1 MNKVTLKIDGMA
13 CPMCESHISDAI
25 RKIYSDAKEVKA
37 SHTKK
42 EASFVIDKNIDLSF
56 VKDAIDKTGYK
67 YIDSKIEPYEKKKLF
82 GLF

>member
-13 CPMCESHISDAI
+13 CPMCESHIAAAI
-25 RKIYSDAKEVKA
+25 RKTYSEAKEVKV

-42 EASFVIDKNIDLSF
+42 EASFVIDKAIDLSH

-67 YIDSKIEPYEKKKLF
+67 YIDGKVEPYERKKLF

>member
-1 MNKVTLKIDGMA
+1 MNKVTLKVEGMA
-13 CPMCESHISDAI
+13 CPMCESHIADAI
-25 RKIYSDAKEVKA
+25 RKTYREAKEVKA

-42 EASFVIDKNIDLSF
+42 EASFVIDKAIDLSL

-67 YIDSKIEPYEKKKLF
+67 YIDGKVEPYEKKKLF

>member
-13 CPMCESHISDAI
+13 CPMCESHIADAI
-25 RKIYSDAKEVKA
+25 RKTYSEAKEVRA

-42 EASFVIDKNIDLSF
+42 EASFIIDNEVDLSMI
-56 VKDAIDKTGYK
+56 KDAIDKTGCK
-67 YIDSKIEPYEKKKLF
+67 YIDGKIEPYEKKKLF

>member
-13 CPMCESHISDAI
+13 CPMCESHVSDAI
-25 RKIYSDAKEVKA
+25 RKTYSDAKEVKA
-37 SHTKK
+37 SHIKK
-42 EASFVIDKNIDLSF
+42 EASFVIDKNIDLSL

-67 YIDSKIEPYEKKKLF
+67 YIDGKIEPYDKKKLF